1 MSSHYGMVTYDM
13 NILSF
18 HLMIVLEVE
27 NLTFAVRLRESR
39 ERKGLSLQKLA
50 DMIGAS
56 KAHIWDLEKGRT
68 TNPSLEIL
76 VGLSRAL
83 DVSIANLVG
92 EDTEQTPNNGD
103 TVAMFRDLQTLS
115 DSDRET
121 IKLMMDRLRIR
132 PTDL

>member
-1 MSSHYGMVTYDM
+1 M
-13 NILSF
+13 
-18 HLMIVLEVE
+18 
-27 NLTFAVRLRESR
+27 TFAVRLRESR

-50 DMIGAS
+50 DKIGAS

-103 TVAMFRDLQTLS
+103 TIAMFRDLQTLS

-132 PTDL
+132 PNDQ